1 MLGTQIRRGLRAG
14 VTRVAGGFAFD
25 MTSDFL
31 KTAVPVPKGNHFEAF
46 EIGRRFEHHW
56 GRTLRNSE
64 AALFSTLTLH
74 FNPLYFN
81 REYAI
86 ALGHPETPVNPLM
99 VFTLVLG
106 LSVEDLSEVGG
117 AFLGVD
123 DLAYEAPVYPDDTL
137 TARSTVTG
145 LRESSSNAMM
155 GIATW
160 HTEGFNQRGERVIS
174 FVRTNMV
181 PRARPRQDAGAENAQ
196 QETAQ

>member
-1 MLGTQIRRGLRAG
+1 
-14 VTRVAGGFAFD
+14 
-25 MTSDFL
+25 MTTDFRSS
-31 KTAVPVPKGNHFEAF
+31 AVLMRKGNTFEAF
-46 EIGRRFEHHW
+46 EVGRRFEHHW
-56 GRTLRNSE
+56 GRTLRDSE

-81 REYAI
+81 REYAL
-86 ALGHPETPVNPLM
+86 ALGHPDTPVNPLM

-106 LSVEDLSEVGG
+106 LSVEDLSEAGG

-123 DLAYEAPVYPDDTL
+123 DLEYGPPVYPDDTL

-145 LRESSSNAMM
+145 LRDSAKNPMM

-160 HTEGFNQRGERVIS
+160 HTEGFNQRSERVIS

-181 PRARPRQDAGAENAQ
+181 PRAAPVEAAR
-196 QETAQ
+196 

>member
-1 MLGTQIRRGLRAG
+1 
-14 VTRVAGGFAFD
+14 
-25 MTSDFL
+25 MTTDFL
-31 KTAVPVPKGNHFEAF
+31 KAAVLSPKGNHFEAF
-46 EIGRRFEHHW
+46 EVGRCFEHHW

-123 DLAYEAPVYPDDTL
+123 DLTYGAAVYPDDTL
-137 TARSTVTG
+137 TARSTVIR
-145 LRESSSNAMM
+145 LRDSSSNAMM

-160 HTEGFNQRGERVIS
+160 HTEGFNQKGERVIS

-181 PRARPRQDAGAENAQ
+181 PREKPRE
-196 QETAQ
+196 ETAQ

>member
-1 MLGTQIRRGLRAG
+1 
-14 VTRVAGGFAFD
+14 
-25 MTSDFL
+25 MTADFRS
-31 KTAVPVPKGNHFEAF
+31 TAVLVPKGNPFEAF
-46 EIGRRFEHHW
+46 EVGRRFEHHW

-81 REYAI
+81 REYAV
-86 ALGHPETPVNPLM
+86 ALGYPDTPVNPLM

-123 DLAYEAPVYPDDTL
+123 DLTYGVTVYPDDTL

-145 LRESSSNAMM
+145 LRDSGKNPMM

-160 HTEGFNQRGERVIS
+160 HTEGFNQKGERVIS

-181 PRARPRQDAGAENAQ
+181 PRAAPRESAQ
-196 QETAQ
+196 

>member
-1 MLGTQIRRGLRAG
+1 MTADFRNSAVLRA
-14 VTRVAGGFAFD
+14 
-25 MTSDFL
+25 
-31 KTAVPVPKGNHFEAF
+31 KGNHFEAF
-46 EIGRRFEHHW
+46 EVGKRFEHHW
-56 GRTLRNSE
+56 GRTLRHSE

-81 REYAI
+81 REYAA
-86 ALGHPETPVNPLM
+86 ALGHADTPVNPLM

-123 DLAYEAPVYPDDTL
+123 DLEYGAAVYPDDTL
-137 TARSTVTG
+137 TARSTVVA
-145 LRESSSNAMM
+145 LRDSSSSPLM

-160 HTEGFNQRGERVIS
+160 HTEGFNQKGERVIS

-181 PRARPRQDAGAENAQ
+181 PRLKPREVAVQ
-196 QETAQ
+196 